1 MHQRGHFVALVRV
14 YLLIDLTL
22 FYQDNRYTFAGNT
35 IREMHTVVPPVSV
48 EGAPQ
53 QSYHGTLFA

>member
-1 MHQRGHFVALVRV
+1 MHQRGHSVALVSV
-14 YLLIDLTL
+14 YLLIDLIL